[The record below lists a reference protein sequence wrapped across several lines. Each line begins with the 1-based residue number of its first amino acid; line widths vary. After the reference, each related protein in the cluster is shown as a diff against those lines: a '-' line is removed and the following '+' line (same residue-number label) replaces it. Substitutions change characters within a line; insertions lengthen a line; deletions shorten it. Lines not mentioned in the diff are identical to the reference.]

1 MSFHLKIT
9 MPSHPRF
16 LCVVRATVAEL
27 GLVYGL
33 PEESRQGIILAVD
46 EALANIIRH
55 AYKNDYDQEIELHCQ
70 VEADRMEI
78 RLLDQ
83 GEPPDPARICG
94 RPMDEVSLGGRGT
107 HLMRAIMDE
116 VAYDR
121 IEDRNQVKMIKRLPT
136 DELGGEGKCPAP
148 Q

>member
-1 MSFHLKIT
+1 MSFHLKIV

-16 LCVVRATVAEL
+16 LCVVRAAVGEL

-33 PEESRQGIILAVD
+33 SEESRQGIILAVD

-55 AYKNDYDQEIELHCQ
+55 AYENHHDQEIELHCQ
-70 VEADRMEI
+70 VDAHQLEI

-94 RPMDEVSLGGRGT
+94 QPLDEVALSGRGT
-107 HLMRAIMDE
+107 HLIKAVMDE

-121 IEDRNQVKMIKRLPT
+121 IEGRNQVKMIKRLPT
-136 DELGGEGKCPAP
+136 DE
-148 Q
+148 

>member
-1 MSFHLKIT
+1 

-16 LCVVRATVAEL
+16 LCVVRATVGEL

-55 AYKNDYDQEIELHCQ
+55 AYKNQYDQEIELHCQ
-70 VEADRMEI
+70 VEAGQLEI

-83 GEPPDPARICG
+83 GEPADPARICG
-94 RPMDEVSLGGRGT
+94 RPLDEVSLGGRGT
-107 HLMRAIMDE
+107 HLMKAVMDE

-121 IEDRNQVKMIKRLPT
+121 IAGRNQLKMIKHLPT
-136 DELGGEGKCPAP
+136 TEARVAGE
-148 Q
+148 